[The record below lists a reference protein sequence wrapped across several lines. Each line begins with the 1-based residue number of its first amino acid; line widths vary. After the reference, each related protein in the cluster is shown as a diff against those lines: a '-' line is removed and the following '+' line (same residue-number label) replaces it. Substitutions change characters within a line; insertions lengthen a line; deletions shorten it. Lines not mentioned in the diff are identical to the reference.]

1 MHGNKKSH
9 VNSSKII
16 ELNGTEVPFSKQLDP
31 EKLHHDYNLARPLRQ
46 SAENMLK
53 QIPTPNSVKIQDI
66 SLNSNSASTPNL
78 ISHQHNYPIQL
89 ENPNRNSHDIFKKQH
104 THQFQRD
111 SRYLNRAPRYTIAQ
125 KSRFSP
131 IPGVAELKAPS
142 TKVTSAVQ
150 VSGSPSKLSSS
161 FVPAQLIASSSV
173 STIKPVNPN
182 SFKDFALTPDLPK
195 KSEISSSLHAYDFKK
210 LRSGSPIELNS
221 QPAETQI
228 YSTNSPSP
236 QVSDNLSSSTPG
248 LVYSKKPRAV
258 DFKPY
263 SIQDYRKIKHIQNVK
278 LGGLGP
284 SYLGTEE
291 WERKMAKT
299 RAMREYSELLR
310 SSGGASVHNQESQEG
325 SALECKSS
333 NPAQRRFRGEVFEAS
348 S

>member
-9 VNSSKII
+9 VSSSKII

-53 QIPTPNSVKIQDI
+53 LIPSPNGVKIQDI
-66 SLNSNSASTPNL
+66 SLTSNSASSPSL

-89 ENPNRNSHDIFKKQH
+89 ENPKRNSQDIFKKQN

-111 SRYLNRAPRYTIAQ
+111 SHYLNRAPRHTIAH

-131 IPGVAELKAPS
+131 IPGVAELNAPS
-142 TKVTSAVQ
+142 TKATSPVQ
-150 VSGSPSKLSSS
+150 TTGTPSKLSSS

-173 STIKPVNPN
+173 STTKPVNPK
-182 SFKDFALTPDLPK
+182 SMKEFSYTPEFPK
-195 KSEISSSLHAYDFKK
+195 KSEISSSLQAYEFKK
-210 LRSGSPIELNS
+210 LRSGSPVELYS
-221 QPAETQI
+221 HPVETQI

-248 LVYSKKPRAV
+248 LVYSRKPRPV

-299 RAMREYSELLR
+299 RAMREYSDLLR
-310 SSGGASVHNQESQEG
+310 SSGAGSVHNQDSHEG
-325 SALECKSS
+325 AGIECKSS

>member
-9 VNSSKII
+9 VNSSQII

-53 QIPTPNSVKIQDI
+53 LTPIPNSVKIQDI
-66 SLNSNSASTPNL
+66 SLTSNSASSPNL
-78 ISHQHNYPIQL
+78 ISSQHNYPIQL
-89 ENPNRNSHDIFKKQH
+89 ENPKTNSQDIFRKQN

-111 SRYLNRAPRYTIAQ
+111 SHFLNRPRYTIAH

-131 IPGVAELKAPS
+131 IPGVAEHKAPS
-142 TKVTSAVQ
+142 TKATSPVQ
-150 VSGSPSKLSSS
+150 KTRTPSKLSSS

-173 STIKPVNPN
+173 STTKPVNPN
-182 SFKDFALTPDLPK
+182 SFKDFSYTPDFPK
-195 KSEISSSLHAYDFKK
+195 KSEISNSLQAYEFKK
-210 LRSGSPIELNS
+210 LRSGSPIELYS
-221 QPAETQI
+221 PPVEPQI

-236 QVSDNLSSSTPG
+236 QASDGLSSSTPG
-248 LVYSKKPRAV
+248 LVFSKKPRPV

-263 SIQDYRKIKHIQNVK
+263 SIQDYRKIKHIQNIK

-310 SSGGASVHNQESQEG
+310 SSGASSVHNQYSHEG
-325 SALECKSS
+325 PSIECKSS
-333 NPAQRRFRGEVFEAS
+333 NPAQRRFRGEEFEAS